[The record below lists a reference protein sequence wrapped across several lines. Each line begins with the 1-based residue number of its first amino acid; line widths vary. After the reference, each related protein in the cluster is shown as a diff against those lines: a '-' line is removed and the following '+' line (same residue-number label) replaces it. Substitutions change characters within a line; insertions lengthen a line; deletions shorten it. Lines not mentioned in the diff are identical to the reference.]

1 MLLQPNLNIFTQADV
16 KLPGGV
22 PDYINLMDV
31 GLGHKKPRSWRGL
44 NWLRGQDLNLGPS
57 GYECEGLS
65 PIGSFLYLISRLLV
79 RFSLCF
85 SIPRRNLELDE
96 TR

>member
-31 GLGHKKPRSWRGL
+31 GLGHKKPRTRGIKL
-44 NWLRGQDLNLGPS
+44 VAGP
-57 GYECEGLS
+57 GFEPGT
-65 PIGSFLYLISRLLV
+65 FRL
-79 RFSLCF
+79 
-85 SIPRRNLELDE
+85 
-96 TR
+96 

>member
-31 GLGHKKPRSWRGL
+31 GLGHKNPRTHG
-44 NWLRGQDLNLGPS
+44 G
-57 GYECEGLS
+57 
-65 PIGSFLYLISRLLV
+65 
-79 RFSLCF
+79 
-85 SIPRRNLELDE
+85 
-96 TR
+96 

>member
-1 MLLQPNLNIFTQADV
+1 LNIFTQADV

-44 NWLRGQDLNLGPS
+44 NWLRGQDLNLGS
-57 GYECEGLS
+57 RTAGL
-65 PIGSFLYLISRLLV
+65 
-79 RFSLCF
+79 
-85 SIPRRNLELDE
+85 
-96 TR
+96 